1 MINAGAEKDL
11 WEFDVPIVEVP
22 ERKLPMLDKGK
33 VIHPQYDMNI
43 EIGEETVEKTYE
55 MYLEE
60 KKLKKEL
67 ETEQTETTEE
77 QDEEI
82 INDSSDSGNANPNQ

>member
-1 MINAGAEKDL
+1 MP
-11 WEFDVPIVEVP
+11 VV
-22 ERKLPMLDKGK
+22 KLPFIDKDKGK

-43 EIGEETVEKTYE
+43 EIGEEMVEKTYE

-67 ETEQTETTEE
+67 ETEQTETTTEE

-82 INDSSDSGNANPNQ
+82 NNDSSDSGNANPNQ

>member
-1 MINAGAEKDL
+1 MPA
-11 WEFDVPIVEVP
+11 V
-22 ERKLPMLDKGK
+22 KLPFIDKDKGK

-67 ETEQTETTEE
+67 ETEQTETEE

-82 INDSSDSGNANPNQ
+82 NNDSSDSGNANPNQ

>member
-1 MINAGAEKDL
+1 
-11 WEFDVPIVEVP
+11 
-22 ERKLPMLDKGK
+22 MLDTGNGDELNSIK
-33 VIHPQYDMNI
+33 VHPSANINI
-43 EIGEETVEKTYE
+43 EIGEEKVEKTYE

-67 ETEQTETTEE
+67 ETEQTETEE

-82 INDSSDSGNANPNQ
+82 NNDSSDSGNANPNQ